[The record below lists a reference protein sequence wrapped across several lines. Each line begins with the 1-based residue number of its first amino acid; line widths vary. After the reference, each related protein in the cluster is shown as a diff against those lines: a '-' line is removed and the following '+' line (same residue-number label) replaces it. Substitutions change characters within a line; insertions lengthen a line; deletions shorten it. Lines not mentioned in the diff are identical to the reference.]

1 VSHKGGMA
9 LDKAETQS
17 RAQSSYFKKRIMDK
31 INLMDDKELEKMGRN
46 LNIEDKDERASI
58 IT

>member
-9 LDKAETQS
+9 LDKVETQS